1 MSGIFRR
8 ILLWFGALL
17 VFSFVAFLATT
28 WVFMPR
34 PNLFGNVRKLQLQDA
49 VMALELGGKPALQEY
64 LVRIDRLFGARHYF
78 VDGQARDVLTGEAR
92 QDLWMLVEEP
102 SARRPMMGPP
112 ARGPAHPMRETT
124 ADGRY
129 SLLIVLPEADLRP
142 SLWANLPN
150 YLWIVLVIVLLCY
163 ALAVTLAR
171 PLRELRESMVRF
183 GAGDLDVRSSLN
195 RKDEIGDAA
204 RAFNDMASRMKTLL
218 TAERRLL
225 QDISHE
231 LRSPLNRLG
240 FAVELARSS
249 QDRNGALDR
258 IKHESNRLTS
268 LVGELIQ
275 MTRAEGDPAERINEP
290 LDLSAVV
297 ELVARE
303 AEIEAEVRQV
313 RLVRRWQGKFPVTGD
328 GGLLARALDNI
339 VRNAIRHTAAGTAVE
354 IGIDDQSGQA
364 VVSVRDQGPGVPEE
378 MLGTIFKPFFRV
390 ESDRGRDSGG
400 IGLGLAIAQR
410 AVVLHHGEIS
420 AHNANPGLTVE
431 VRLPLRVREGMKT
444 HDVHIS

>member
-92 QDLWMLVEEP
+92 QELWMLVEEP
-102 SARRPMMGPP
+102 AARRPMMGPP

-420 AHNANPGLTVE
+420 AHNAKPGLAVE
-431 VRLPLRVREGMKT
+431 VRLPMQVRAGMKND
-444 HDVHIS
+444 DVHIS

>member
-1 MSGIFRR
+1 MKGIFRR

-17 VFSFVAFLATT
+17 AFSFVAFLATT
-28 WVFMPR
+28 WMFFPR
-34 PNLFGNVRKLQLQDA
+34 PNIFANVRKLQVEDA
-49 VMALELGGKPALQEY
+49 AMALNLGGKTALAEY
-64 LVRIDRLFGARHYF
+64 MARLDRSFAAQHFLVDRE
-78 VDGQARDVLTGEAR
+78 ARDVLTGEDR
-92 QDLWMLVEEP
+92 GELW
-102 SARRPMMGPP
+102 RRASDAPPRGPMIGGPP
-112 ARGPAHPMRETT
+112 RGPDHPIREMS

-129 SLLIVLPEADLRP
+129 ALLLVLRAPDLRT
-142 SLWANLPN
+142 SAWANLPN

-183 GAGDLDVRSSLN
+183 GAGDLDVRSSLE
-195 RKDEIGDAA
+195 RKDEIGDVA
-204 RAFNDMASRMKTLL
+204 RAFNDMAGRMKTLL

-249 QDRNGALDR
+249 QDRNAALDR

-297 ELVARE
+297 EQVARE

-313 RLVRRWQGKFPVTGD
+313 RLVRRWHGSFPVTGD

-339 VRNAIRHTAAGTAVE
+339 VRNAIRHTSAGTTVE
-354 IGIDDQSGQA
+354 IGIDGRPGEA
-364 VVSVRDQGPGVPEE
+364 VVSVRDQGPGVPDE
-378 MLGTIFKPFFRV
+378 MLTAIFKPFFRV

-420 AHNANPGLTVE
+420 AHNAEPGLVVE
-431 VRLPLRVREGMKT
+431 VRLPLQVQGVLKNHEI
-444 HDVHIS
+444 HIS

>member
-1 MSGIFRR
+1 MKGIFRK
-8 ILLWFGALL
+8 ILAWFGALL
-17 VFSFVAFLATT
+17 LFSLVAFVATT
-28 WVFMPR
+28 WFFMPR
-34 PNLFGNVRKLQLQDA
+34 PNIFGNLRKLQVEDA
-49 VMALELGGKPALQEY
+49 IMALDLGGKPALSEY
-64 LVRIDRLFGARHYF
+64 LNRLNRLFDAQHYL
-78 VDGQARDVLTGEAR
+78 VDGQARDLLSGDDRREIWQRAT
-92 QDLWMLVEEP
+92 EP
-102 SARRPMMGPP
+102 ANQPRRLPSFGGPQ
-112 ARGPAHPMRETT
+112 RGPNHPMREIS

-129 SLLIVLPEADLRP
+129 ALLLVLREPDLRT
-142 SLWANLPN
+142 SIWGNLPN

-171 PLRELRESMVRF
+171 PLSELRETMVRF
-183 GAGDLDVRSSLN
+183 GAGDLDARSSLR
-195 RKDEIGDAA
+195 RKDEIGDLAH
-204 RAFNDMASRMKTLL
+204 AFNDMAGRTKTLL

-249 QDRNGALDR
+249 ADRNGALDR

-290 LDLSAVV
+290 LELSEEVEQVV
-297 ELVARE
+297 RE
-303 AEIEAEVRQV
+303 AEIEAEVRHV
-313 RLVRRWQGKFPVTGD
+313 RLVRRWQGNFKVMGD
-328 GGLLARALDNI
+328 AVLLARALDN
-339 VRNAIRHTAAGTAVE
+339 VLRNAIRHTATGTAVE
-354 IGIDDQSGQA
+354 IGIDGRPGQA

-378 MLGTIFKPFFRV
+378 MLVSIFKPFFRV
-390 ESDRGRDSGG
+390 ESDRARDSGG

-420 AHNANPGLTVE
+420 AHNAQPGLIVE
-431 VRLPLRVREGMKT
+431 LRLPLQ
-444 HDVHIS
+444 S

>member
-1 MSGIFRR
+1 MNGIFRR

-28 WVFMPR
+28 WMFMPR
-34 PNLFGNVRKLQLQDA
+34 PNLFGNVRKLQLHDA
-49 VMALELGGKPALQEY
+49 AMALELGGKPALQEY
-64 LVRIDRLFGARHYF
+64 LSRVDRLFGAHHYL
-78 VDGQARDVLTGEAR
+78 VDGQARDVLTGESR
-92 QDLWMLVEEP
+92 REMWMLVEEP
-102 SARRPMMGPP
+102 AARRPMMGPP

-129 SLLIVLPEADLRP
+129 SLLIVLPESDLRP

-204 RAFNDMASRMKTLL
+204 RAFNEMASRMKTLL

-290 LDLSAVV
+290 LDLSTVV
-297 ELVARE
+297 EQVARE

-313 RLVRRWQGKFPVTGD
+313 RLVRRWQGNFPVTGD

-354 IGIDDQSGQA
+354 IGIEDQCGQA

-378 MLGTIFKPFFRV
+378 MLEAIFKPFFRV

-420 AHNANPGLTVE
+420 AHNANPGLMVE
-431 VRLPLRVREGMKT
+431 VRLPVQVREGMKT

>member
-28 WVFMPR
+28 WMFMPR
-34 PNLFGNVRKLQLQDA
+34 PNLFSNVRKLQLHDA

-64 LVRIDRLFGARHYF
+64 LTRVDRLFGARHYF
-78 VDGQARDVLTGEAR
+78 VDGQARDVLTGESR
-92 QDLWMLVEEP
+92 REMWMLVEEP
-102 SARRPMMGPP
+102 AARRPMMGPP

-249 QDRNGALDR
+249 PDRNGALDR
-258 IKHESNRLTS
+258 IKHESSRLTS

-275 MTRAEGDPAERINEP
+275 MTRAEGDPSERINEL
-290 LDLSAVV
+290 LDLSTVV
-297 ELVARE
+297 EQVSRE

-313 RLVRRWQGKFPVTGD
+313 RLVRRWRGSFPVVGD

-339 VRNAIRHTAAGTAVE
+339 VRNAIRHTATGTSVE
-354 IGIDDQSGQA
+354 IGIEDRLGQA

-378 MLGTIFKPFFRV
+378 MLGAIFKPFFRV

-420 AHNANPGLTVE
+420 AHNAKPGLAVE
-431 VRLPLRVREGMKT
+431 VRLPLQVREGT
-444 HDVHIS
+444 ISRDVHIS

>member
-1 MSGIFRR
+1 MKGIFRS
-8 ILLWFGALL
+8 ILLWFFALL
-17 VFSFVAFLATT
+17 LFSFVAFIATT
-28 WVFMPR
+28 WMFSPR
-34 PNLFGNVRKLQLQDA
+34 PNIFQNVRKLQVEDA
-49 VMALELGGKPALQEY
+49 VMVLDLGGKAQLQTYMTRLDSLFSADHY
-64 LVRIDRLFGARHYF
+64 LIDGE
-78 VDGQARDVLTGEAR
+78 GRDVLTGEDRKA
-92 QDLWMLVEEP
+92 LWQRSAEP
-102 SARRPMMGPP
+102 WPRGFTLSGPP
-112 ARGPAHPMRETT
+112 RGPDHPMREAS

-129 SLLIVLPEADLRP
+129 TMLLVLRQPDFRP
-142 SLWANLPN
+142 SVWSNLPN

-171 PLRELRESMVRF
+171 PLRELRESMVSF
-183 GAGDLDVRSSLN
+183 GAGDLDVRSSLK
-195 RKDEIGDAA
+195 RKDEIGDLAT
-204 RAFNDMASRMKTLL
+204 AFNDMAGRLKTLL

-249 QDRNGALDR
+249 QDRNSALDR

-290 LDLSAVV
+290 MDLATVV
-297 ELVARE
+297 EQVAAE

-313 RLVRRWQGKFPVTGD
+313 RIVRHWEGHFRVSGD
-328 GGLLARALDNI
+328 AGLLSRALENV
-339 VRNAIRHTAAGTAVE
+339 VRNAIRYTAAGTAVE
-354 IGIDDQSGQA
+354 IGIEAQPGAA
-364 VVSVRDQGPGVPEE
+364 VISVRDQGPGVPEE
-378 MLGTIFKPFFRV
+378 MLESIFKPFFRV

-410 AVVLHHGEIS
+410 AIVLHQGEIS
-420 AHNANPGLTVE
+420 ARNERPGLRVE
-431 VRLPLRVREGMKT
+431 IRLPLQG
-444 HDVHIS
+444 

>member
-364 VVSVRDQGPGVPEE
+364 VVSVRDQGPGVPKE
-378 MLGTIFKPFFRV
+378 MLEAIFKPFFRV

-420 AHNANPGLTVE
+420 AHNAIPGLTVE
-431 VRLPLRVREGMKT
+431 VRLPLQVREGMKT

>member
-102 SARRPMMGPP
+102 AARRPMMGPP

-339 VRNAIRHTAAGTAVE
+339 VRNAIRHTATGTAVE

-431 VRLPLRVREGMKT
+431 VRLPLQVREGMKT
-444 HDVHIS
+444 HDVHTS

>member
-102 SARRPMMGPP
+102 AARRPMMGPP

-339 VRNAIRHTAAGTAVE
+339 VRNAIRHTATGTAVE

-431 VRLPLRVREGMKT
+431 VRLPLQVRRDEN
-444 HDVHIS
+444 S

>member
-1 MSGIFRR
+1 MNIQ
-8 ILLWFGALL
+8 
-17 VFSFVAFLATT
+17 VVARKAKKLKISK
-28 WVFMPR
+28 P
-34 PNLFGNVRKLQLQDA
+34 PNLFGNMRKLQADDA
-49 VMALELGGKPALQEY
+49 AMALELGGKAALQQY
-64 LVRIDRLFGARHYF
+64 IARVDRLFGARHHF
-78 VDGQARDVLTGEAR
+78 VDAQARDVLTGEDR
-92 QDLWMLVEEP
+92 RELWMR
-102 SARRPMMGPP
+102 AQQGGTRRPFFGPP
-112 ARGPAHPMRETT
+112 SRGPDHPLREPT

-129 SLLIVLPEADLRP
+129 AMLVVLPEPDLG
-142 SLWANLPN
+142 SSVWANLPN

-183 GAGDLDVRSSLN
+183 GAGDLDVRSSLQ
-195 RKDEIGDAA
+195 RKDEIGDLAQ
-204 RAFNDMASRMKTLL
+204 AFNEMAGRLKTLL

-249 QDRNGALDR
+249 NDRNVAFDR

-297 ELVARE
+297 EQVAGE
-303 AEIEAEVRQV
+303 AEIEAETRQV
-313 RLVRRWQGKFPVTGD
+313 RLLRRWQGNFEVTGD
-328 GGLLARALDNI
+328 APLLARALDNI
-339 VRNAIRHTAAGTAVE
+339 VRNAIRHTAPGTAVE
-354 IGIDDQSGQA
+354 IGIEEQGGQA
-364 VVSVRDQGPGVPEE
+364 VVSVRDQGSGVPEE
-378 MLGTIFKPFFRV
+378 MLMSIFKPFFRV

-410 AVVLHHGEIS
+410 AIVLHHGEIS
-420 AHNANPGLTVE
+420 AHNARPGLVVE
-431 VRLPLRVREGMKT
+431 VRLPIQVLKGVEK
-444 HDVHIS
+444 

>member
-102 SARRPMMGPP
+102 AARRPMMGPP

-431 VRLPLRVREGMKT
+431 VRLPLQVRRDEN
-444 HDVHIS
+444 S

>member
-1 MSGIFRR
+1 MR
-8 ILLWFGALL
+8 
-17 VFSFVAFLATT
+17 
-28 WVFMPR
+28 
-34 PNLFGNVRKLQLQDA
+34 
-49 VMALELGGKPALQEY
+49 
-64 LVRIDRLFGARHYF
+64 
-78 VDGQARDVLTGEAR
+78 
-92 QDLWMLVEEP
+92 EP
-102 SARRPMMGPP
+102 S
-112 ARGPAHPMRETT
+112 

-129 SLLIVLPEADLRP
+129 AMLLVLRQPDLRT
-142 SLWANLPN
+142 SAWTNLPN

-183 GAGDLDVRSSLN
+183 GAGDLDVRSNLK
-195 RKDEIGDAA
+195 RTDEIGDLAQ
-204 RAFNDMASRMKTLL
+204 AFNDMAGRMKTLL

-249 QDRNGALDR
+249 SDRNGALDR

-290 LDLSAVV
+290 LDLSNVV
-297 ELVARE
+297 EQVARE
-303 AEIEAEVRQV
+303 AEIEAEARQV
-313 RLVRRWQGKFPVTGD
+313 RLSRRWQGDFRVLGD
-328 GGLLARALDNI
+328 APLLARALDNI
-339 VRNAIRHTAAGTAVE
+339 VRNAIRHTAPGTAVE
-354 IGIDDQSGQA
+354 LGIEERDGEA
-364 VVSVRDQGPGVPEE
+364 VVTVRDYGSGVPDE
-378 MLGTIFKPFFRV
+378 MLGAIFKPFFRV

-410 AVVLHHGEIS
+410 AIALHHGEIS
-420 AHNANPGLTVE
+420 ARNADPGLLVE
-431 VRLPLRVREGMKT
+431 VKLPMPAVRA
-444 HDVHIS
+444 IA

>member
-303 AEIEAEVRQV
+303 AEIEAEVQQV

-431 VRLPLRVREGMKT
+431 VRLPLQVRRDEN
-444 HDVHIS
+444 S

>member
-339 VRNAIRHTAAGTAVE
+339 VRNAIRHTATGTAVE

-431 VRLPLRVREGMKT
+431 VRLPLQVRRDEN
-444 HDVHIS
+444 S

>member
-1 MSGIFRR
+1 MKGIFRK
-8 ILLWFGALL
+8 ILLWFGSLL
-17 VFSFVAFLATT
+17 LFSFVAFLATT
-28 WVFMPR
+28 WFFMER
-34 PNLFGNVRKLQLQDA
+34 PSFFGNVRKLQLADA
-49 VMALELGGKPALQEY
+49 VMALKLGGKPALEEY
-64 LVRIDRLFGARHYF
+64 LARINRQFDAQHYL
-78 VDGQARDVLTGEAR
+78 VDGQARDALTGEDR
-92 QDLWMLVEEP
+92 RELWQRAKPANLP
-102 SARRPMMGPP
+102 RRFPAMGGPP
-112 ARGPAHPMRETT
+112 RGPENPLREILP
-124 ADGRY
+124 DGSY
-129 SLLIVLPEADLRP
+129 AMLLVLREAELRP

-171 PLRELRESMVRF
+171 PLRELRETMVRF
-183 GAGDLDVRSSLN
+183 GAGDLDARSALN
-195 RKDEIGDAA
+195 SKDEVGDLAQ
-204 RAFNDMASRMKTLL
+204 AFNDMAGRTKTLL

-249 QDRNGALDR
+249 SDHKGALDR

-290 LDLSAVV
+290 LELSDEVEQVV
-297 ELVARE
+297 RE

-313 RLVRRWQGKFPVTGD
+313 KLVRRWHGSYRVVGD
-328 GGLLARALDNI
+328 AVLLARALDNV
-339 VRNAIRHTAAGTAVE
+339 VRNAIRHTAAGTTVE
-354 IGIDDQSGQA
+354 IGIDGRPGEA

-378 MLGTIFKPFFRV
+378 MLTSIFKPFFRV

-420 AHNANPGLTVE
+420 AHNGQPGLVVE
-431 VRLPLRVREGMKT
+431 VRLPLR
-444 HDVHIS
+444 S